1 MRGERGFRSEALE
14 TRPCSDYEQ
23 GMKRLLTASAIALL
37 IAAAAYSL
45 FVAIYAAL
53 TAEGYDPSIFWTSIG
68 VIFVIAAGAL
78 WLASRFYRRHSATF
92 IEAPPATL
100 APERGAPTLGP
111 WPKRP
116 TRRGRESGVA

>member
-78 WLASRFYRRHSATF
+78 WLASRLYRRHFSQ
-92 IEAPPATL
+92 P
-100 APERGAPTLGP
+100 
-111 WPKRP
+111 
-116 TRRGRESGVA
+116 S

>member
-23 GMKRLLTASAIALL
+23 GMKRLLIASAIALS

-78 WLASRFYRRHSATF
+78 WLASRFYRRHFRNLHRSA
-92 IEAPPATL
+92 A
-100 APERGAPTLGP
+100 RDVGP
-111 WPKRP
+111 RARRAD
-116 TRRGRESGVA
+116 TRAMAETAH

>member
-1 MRGERGFRSEALE
+1 MRGKRGFRSEELE
-14 TRPCSDYEQ
+14 TRPCSDFEQ

-68 VIFVIAAGAL
+68 VIFVIAAGASVARGPPL
-78 WLASRFYRRHSATF
+78 QTTLATF
-92 IEAPPATL
+92 IQAPPATL
-100 APERGAPTLGP
+100 GPERGAPTLGP
-111 WPKRP
+111 WPKQP
-116 TRRGRESGVA
+116 LGDGGKAA